1 MLQVNTDSRNLID
14 WVYKLPA
21 WRARDWH
28 TRTGHRVR
36 NEEELQRLDRLLCS
50 THRLVV
56 QWRHV
61 PTHSNLYGNDKAD
74 VLAKLGAGLHQH

>member
-61 PTHSNLYGNDKAD
+61 PAHSNLYGNDKAD